1 MALAHLFE
9 SDPNAPGA
17 KRISGGSKS
26 LIEALSKPVAAN
38 LKLESPVTNI
48 KMLDDFFRG
57 TGA

>member
-9 SDPNAPGA
+9 SDPIVPGA

-38 LKLESPVTNI
+38 VKLESPVTDI
-48 KMLDDFFRG
+48 QILDNFLEV
-57 TGA
+57 